1 VFYAH
6 DVVGA
11 VGERT
16 LSVAPVGGN
25 APRQAVISD
34 HDRAT
39 ITSVEGPRV
48 TLTQEIG
55 MPYTTAW
62 LKSRVPRHIR
72 RRVRLLIAP
81 AKRNV
86 PGRRPDWGNLRRAE
100 PFSASSGWDEE

>member
-1 VFYAH
+1 
-6 DVVGA
+6 
-11 VGERT
+11 
-16 LSVAPVGGN
+16 
-25 APRQAVISD
+25 
-34 HDRAT
+34 
-39 ITSVEGPRV
+39 
-48 TLTQEIG
+48 